1 MHQKTCNCRNIK
13 GSFKKKFFWQMRF
26 LYKTEMIVCICFW
39 KVLLTGRH
47 EKEVLSIITLN
58 LTNKKNSE
66 FKSHLHLKF
75 FLDSPLF
82 LYLQKRFLQIGDT
95 SLFRNLVFMLDEM
108 TYYMHILCFKIC
120 HF

>member
-1 MHQKTCNCRNIK
+1 
-13 GSFKKKFFWQMRF
+13 MRF

-58 LTNKKNSE
+58 LANKTKFE
-66 FKSHLHLKF
+66 FKSHLPLKIL
-75 FLDSPLF
+75 LDSPLF

-95 SLFRNLVFMLDEM
+95 SLFRNLVF
-108 TYYMHILCFKIC
+108 YA
-120 HF
+120 